1 MLSMSEKKQHICLV
15 DDEKN
20 IRRLVAYDLK
30 SANYEVSSYETGQ
43 EALKEFSMEDFDAY
57 IVDWMMPVL
66 DGLNFVKK
74 LREKGDSR
82 LVIMLTAKVEEE
94 DLIEAFEAGVDDYL
108 SKPFSSRELL
118 VRLKTHLSR
127 LQNNQNQSIQLGDVS
142 IHPVRREVKFNNE
155 LIFLTK
161 VEFDLLWLLGKE
173 RGNVLTRDQ
182 ILNDLWGFDYDGD
195 TRIVDVHISKLR
207 SKLVDTLV
215 EIVSLRGVGY
225 RCEVAQ

>member
-1 MLSMSEKKQHICLV
+1 MSEKKINICLV

-30 SANYEVSSYETGQ
+30 SAGYEVASFENGQ
-43 EALKEFSMEDFDAY
+43 EVIDSNTEYDAY
-57 IVDWMMPVL
+57 IVDWMMPVM
-66 DGLNFVKK
+66 DGLSLVKK
-74 LREKGDSR
+74 LREKGDSH
-82 LVIMLTAKVEEE
+82 LVIMLTAKSDEE
-94 DLIEAFEAGVDDYL
+94 DLIEAFEVGVDDYL

-127 LQNNQNQSIQLGDVS
+127 LQSNSSQSLQLGDVA
-142 IHPVRREVKFNNE
+142 INPIKREVKIQNQ
-155 LIFLTK
+155 LSFLTK

-173 RGNVLTRDQ
+173 KGNVLSRDK
-182 ILNDLWGFDYDGD
+182 ILNELWGFDYDGD

-207 SKLVDTLV
+207 NKLTQTKV

-225 RCEVAQ
+225 RCEVSE

>member
-1 MLSMSEKKQHICLV
+1 MSEKKINICLV

-30 SANYEVSSYETGQ
+30 SAGYEVASFENGQ
-43 EALKEFSMEDFDAY
+43 EVIDSKTEYDAY
-57 IVDWMMPVL
+57 IVDWMMPVM
-66 DGLNFVKK
+66 DGLSLVKK
-74 LREKGDSR
+74 LREKGDSH
-82 LVIMLTAKVEEE
+82 LVIMLTAKSDEE
-94 DLIEAFEAGVDDYL
+94 DLIEAFEVGVDDYL

-127 LQNNQNQSIQLGDVS
+127 LQSNSSQSLQLGDVA
-142 IHPVRREVKFNNE
+142 INPIKREVKIQNQ
-155 LIFLTK
+155 LSFLTK

-173 RGNVLTRDQ
+173 KGNVLSRDK
-182 ILNDLWGFDYDGD
+182 ILNELWGFDYDGD

-207 SKLVDTLV
+207 NKLTQTKV

-225 RCEVAQ
+225 RCEVSE

>member
-1 MLSMSEKKQHICLV
+1 MSEKKQHICLV

-30 SANYEVSSYETGQ
+30 SANYEVSSFENGHETL
-43 EALKEFSMEDFDAY
+43 AASMHENFDAY

-66 DGLNFVKK
+66 DGLNLVRK
-74 LREKGDSR
+74 LRENGDSH
-82 LVIMLTAKVEEE
+82 LIIMLTAKSEEE

-127 LQNNQNQSIQLGDVS
+127 LQNNQNQLIQLGDVS
-142 IHPVRREVKFNNE
+142 IHPVRREVKHNNE

-173 RGNVLTRDQ
+173 KGNVLSRDQ

-207 SKLVDTLV
+207 SKLDKSKV

-225 RCEVAQ
+225 RCEVSE

>member
-1 MLSMSEKKQHICLV
+1 MSEKKINICLV

-30 SANYEVSSYETGQ
+30 SAGYEVASFENGQ
-43 EALKEFSMEDFDAY
+43 EVIDSNTEYDAY
-57 IVDWMMPVL
+57 IVDWMMPVM
-66 DGLNFVKK
+66 DGLSLVKK
-74 LREKGDSR
+74 LREKGDSH
-82 LVIMLTAKVEEE
+82 LVIMLTAKSDEE
-94 DLIEAFEAGVDDYL
+94 DLIEAFEVGVDDYL

-127 LQNNQNQSIQLGDVS
+127 LQSNSSQSLQLGDVA
-142 IHPVRREVKFNNE
+142 INPIKREVKIQNQ
-155 LIFLTK
+155 LSFLTK

-173 RGNVLTRDQ
+173 KGNVLSRDK
-182 ILNDLWGFDYDGD
+182 ILNELWGFDYDGD

-207 SKLVDTLV
+207 NKLAQTKV

-225 RCEVAQ
+225 RCEVSE

>member
-1 MLSMSEKKQHICLV
+1 MSEKKINICLV

-30 SANYEVSSYETGQ
+30 SAGYEVASFENGQ
-43 EALKEFSMEDFDAY
+43 EVIDSNTEYDAY
-57 IVDWMMPVL
+57 IVDWMMPVM
-66 DGLNFVKK
+66 DGLSLVKK
-74 LREKGDSR
+74 LREKGDSH
-82 LVIMLTAKVEEE
+82 LVIMLTAKSDEE

-127 LQNNQNQSIQLGDVS
+127 LQSNSSQSLLLGDVA
-142 IHPVRREVKFNNE
+142 INPIKREVKIQNQ
-155 LIFLTK
+155 LSFLTK

-173 RGNVLTRDQ
+173 KGNVLSRDK
-182 ILNDLWGFDYDGD
+182 ILNELWGFDYDGD

-207 SKLVDTLV
+207 NKLTQTKV

-225 RCEVAQ
+225 RCEVSE

>member
-1 MLSMSEKKQHICLV
+1 MSEKKINICLV

-30 SANYEVSSYETGQ
+30 SAGYEVASFENGQ
-43 EALKEFSMEDFDAY
+43 EVIDSKTEYDAY
-57 IVDWMMPVL
+57 IVDWMMPVM
-66 DGLNFVKK
+66 DGLSLVKK
-74 LREKGDSR
+74 LREKGDSH
-82 LVIMLTAKVEEE
+82 LVIMLTAKSDEE

-127 LQNNQNQSIQLGDVS
+127 LHSNSSQSLLLGDVA
-142 IHPVRREVKFNNE
+142 INPIKREIKIQNQ
-155 LIFLTK
+155 LSFLTK

-173 RGNVLTRDQ
+173 KGNVLSRDK
-182 ILNDLWGFDYDGD
+182 ILNELWGFDYDGD

-207 SKLVDTLV
+207 NKLTQTKV

-225 RCEVAQ
+225 RCEVSE

>member
-1 MLSMSEKKQHICLV
+1 MSEKKINICLV

-30 SANYEVSSYETGQ
+30 SAGYEVASFENGQ
-43 EALKEFSMEDFDAY
+43 EVIDSNTEYDAY
-57 IVDWMMPVL
+57 IVDWMMPVM
-66 DGLNFVKK
+66 DGLSLVKK
-74 LREKGDSR
+74 LREKGDSH
-82 LVIMLTAKVEEE
+82 LVIMLTAKSDEE
-94 DLIEAFEAGVDDYL
+94 DLIEAFEVGVDDYL

-127 LQNNQNQSIQLGDVS
+127 LHSNSSQSLLLGDVA
-142 IHPVRREVKFNNE
+142 INPIKREVKIQNQ
-155 LIFLTK
+155 LSFLTK

-173 RGNVLTRDQ
+173 KGNVLSRDK
-182 ILNDLWGFDYDGD
+182 ILNELWGFDYDGD

-207 SKLVDTLV
+207 NKLAQTKV

-225 RCEVAQ
+225 RCEVSE

>member
-1 MLSMSEKKQHICLV
+1 MTMSETIKHICIV

-30 SANYEVSSYETGQ
+30 SANYKVSSYENGQ
-43 EALKEFSMEDFDAY
+43 EALDATKDIEFHAF
-57 IVDWMMPVL
+57 IIDWMMPVM
-66 DGLNFVKK
+66 DGVSLVRK
-74 LREKGDSR
+74 LREKGNSH
-82 LVIMLTAKVEEE
+82 LIIMLTAKSEEE

-118 VRLKTHLSR
+118 VRLKTHLNR
-127 LQNNQNQSIQLGDVS
+127 LSISQNQQISLGNVS
-142 IHPVRREVKFNNE
+142 VHPIKREVKIEQE

-161 VEFDLLWLLGKE
+161 LEFDLLWLLAREK
-173 RGNVLTRDQ
+173 GNVLSRDQ

-207 SKLVDTLV
+207 TKLVDSKV

-225 RCEVAQ
+225 RLEVNE

>member
-1 MLSMSEKKQHICLV
+1 MSEKKINICLV

-30 SANYEVSSYETGQ
+30 SAGYEVASFENGQ
-43 EALKEFSMEDFDAY
+43 EVIDSKTEYDAY
-57 IVDWMMPVL
+57 IVDWMMPVM
-66 DGLNFVKK
+66 DGLSLVKK
-74 LREKGDSR
+74 LREKGDSH
-82 LVIMLTAKVEEE
+82 LVIMLTAKSDEE

-127 LQNNQNQSIQLGDVS
+127 LHSNSSQSLLLGDVA
-142 IHPVRREVKFNNE
+142 INPIKREVKIQNQ
-155 LIFLTK
+155 LSFLTK

-173 RGNVLTRDQ
+173 KGNVLSRDK
-182 ILNDLWGFDYDGD
+182 ILNELWGFDYDGD

-207 SKLVDTLV
+207 NKLTQTKV

-225 RCEVAQ
+225 RCEVSE

>member
-1 MLSMSEKKQHICLV
+1 MSDKKQHICLV

-30 SANYEVSSYETGQ
+30 SANYEVSSFENGQ
-43 EALKEFSMEDFDAY
+43 EALEATKSYEFDAY

-66 DGLNFVKK
+66 DGLGFVRK
-74 LREKGDSR
+74 LREKGDSH
-82 LVIMLTAKVEEE
+82 LIIMLTAKSEEE

-127 LQNNQNQSIQLGDVS
+127 LQSNQNQVIQLGNVS

-161 VEFDLLWLLGKE
+161 VEFDLLLLLGKE
-173 RGNVLTRDQ
+173 KGNVLSRDQ

-207 SKLVDTLV
+207 QKLSKSKV
-215 EIVSLRGVGY
+215 EISSLRGVGY
-225 RCEVAQ
+225 RCEVAE